1 MTTRQLRFSQ
11 VRYFMAVYVINRSWY
26 ELVHDMVVWWYESSK
41 YFSTLEEKFHIS
53 SRPYSTLFFQLR
65 KLYLLTF
72 LHDSAKHA
80 FSVLGRPITEE
91 TTPIFGKILSSL
103 KRCLLKCRTNYPY
116 FAVLGLFNRSV
127 SFAGYFRV
135 VFIKTKSDES
145 KSSSV
150 HCQLVSEIVSFH
162 RELVSKR
169 RGSKHV
175 IESLLMMMITYL
187 LTFCLLAVSRTCNDS
202 WKKPRSG
209 AKSVYWSWRGMI
221 TQQHATLTR
230 KLQELSTQL
239 LTHTS
244 K

>member
-11 VRYFMAVYVINRSWY
+11 VRYFIAVYVINRSWY

-91 TTPIFGKILSSL
+91 TTPIFGKILASL

-175 IESLLMMMITYL
+175 LESLLMMTL
-187 LTFCLLAVSRTCNDS
+187 
-202 WKKPRSG
+202 PRSCYFLLV
-209 AKSVYWSWRGMI
+209 SCWSYLQRFLKE
-221 TQQHATLTR
+221 TQ
-230 KLQELSTQL
+230 KWS
-239 LTHTS
+239 
-244 K
+244 

>member
-1 MTTRQLRFSQ
+1 MNLFMTWSFGDTKVRNIFQRSKRNSISPRDHIALCFSNSENC
-11 VRYFMAVYVINRSWY
+11 I
-26 ELVHDMVVWWYESSK
+26 
-41 YFSTLEEKFHIS
+41 
-53 SRPYSTLFFQLR
+53 
-65 KLYLLTF
+65 LTF

-91 TTPIFGKILSSL
+91 TTPIFGKILASL
-103 KRCLLKCRTNYPY
+103 KRCLLKCRTNYHY

-150 HCQLVSEIVSFH
+150 HSQLVSEIVSFH

-175 IESLLMMMITYL
+175 IESLLMMTL
-187 LTFCLLAVSRTCNDS
+187 
-202 WKKPRSG
+202 PRSCYFLLV
-209 AKSVYWSWRGMI
+209 SCWSYLQRFLKE
-221 TQQHATLTR
+221 TQ
-230 KLQELSTQL
+230 KWS
-239 LTHTS
+239 
-244 K
+244 